1 MNKKNAL
8 MTGLA
13 VLSMVMSGTGLTG
26 CSNQSEANPTTQN
39 VKKKVTLGKK
49 TDTSKKITFKNKTGK
64 AITVFETKSTN
75 DESFSDN
82 LLKDGTVI
90 ESKQSAVVYFEP
102 KENENLNIKLG
113 LKDDDTTYTFE
124 KVDESLDTA
133 KSFEIKLND
142 DKKPTISITKKDDS
156 ITSIESSK
164 EETKS
169 DDETKNEEKADETAK
184 AEESSSESKSDL
196 STSSDNKTN
205 TTTATTTTSKNN
217 SSSGSS
223 SSSQH
228 THNWEP
234 IYETVSVPEQGH
246 YENVLVKEAYDEQWP
261 EYEMVEH
268 SACNICGIDLTANGL
283 NPADH
288 TKQHVLNGDGNG
300 GDHSIAVK
308 VLTGYSTIHHDAEY
322 SQQYV
327 VDQAATTKQVLK
339 GYKCTSCGKTK

>member
-205 TTTATTTTSKNN
+205 TATTTSKNN
-217 SSSGSS
+217 SSSSNS

-228 THNWEP
+228 THNWVAQTKVVHHDE
-234 IYETVSVPEQGH
+234 VGH
-246 YENVLVKEAYDEQWP
+246 YEQVKTGTTYFGGEPIVHDI
-261 EYEMVEH
+261 
-268 SACNICGIDLTANGL
+268 CNTCGYDLTANGVA
-283 NPADH
+283 ADEH
-288 TKQHVLNGDGNG
+288 
-300 GDHSIAVK
+300 
-308 VLTGYSTIHHDAEY
+308 AEY
-322 SQQYV
+322 HWSRDERAGHHTEVLGYTEGHSENQYKTKYII
-327 VDQAATTKQVLK
+327 DQAAYDETVVT
-339 GYKCTSCGKTK
+339 GYICNECGAKK

>member
-184 AEESSSESKSDL
+184 AEESSSESKSDS
-196 STSSDNKTN
+196 STSSENKTN
-205 TTTATTTTSKNN
+205 TATTTSKNN
-217 SSSGSS
+217 SSSSNSS
-223 SSSQH
+223 PSQH

-246 YENVLVKEAYDEQWP
+246 YENVLVKEAYDEP
-261 EYEMVEH
+261 IYETVGYTVCNQCGTRLPNGSGPQHLLDNYETCWSYRTEVEQK
-268 SACNICGIDLTANGL
+268 IVDYT
-283 NPADH
+283 
-288 TKQHVLNGDGNG
+288 
-300 GDHSIAVK
+300 
-308 VLTGYSTIHHDAEY
+308 HHDAEY

>member
-205 TTTATTTTSKNN
+205 TATTTSKNN
-217 SSSGSS
+217 SSSSNS

-228 THNWEP
+228 THNW
-234 IYETVSVPEQGH
+234 VAQ
-246 YENVLVKEAYDEQWP
+246 
-261 EYEMVEH
+261 
-268 SACNICGIDLTANGL
+268 
-283 NPADH
+283 
-288 TKQHVLNGDGNG
+288 TKV
-300 GDHSIAVK
+300 V
-308 VLTGYSTIHHDAEY
+308 HHDAEY
-322 SQQYV
+322 ATNYV
-327 VDQAATTKQVLK
+327 VDTPAYDEVGHYEKVVVKNDYDETVTT
-339 GYKCTSCGKTK
+339 GYKCSTCGATK

>member
-13 VLSMVMSGTGLTG
+13 VLSMIMSSTGLTG

-156 ITSIESSK
+156 IISIESSK

-184 AEESSSESKSDL
+184 AEESSSESKSDS
-196 STSSDNKTN
+196 STSSENKTN
-205 TTTATTTTSKNN
+205 TATTTSKNN
-217 SSSGSS
+217 SSSSNS

-228 THNWEP
+228 THNW
-234 IYETVSVPEQGH
+234 VAQA
-246 YENVLVKEAYDEQWP
+246 K
-261 EYEMVEH
+261 
-268 SACNICGIDLTANGL
+268 
-283 NPADH
+283 
-288 TKQHVLNGDGNG
+288 
-300 GDHSIAVK
+300 
-308 VLTGYSTIHHDAEY
+308 TIHHDAEY
-322 SQQYV
+322 ATNYV
-327 VDQAATTKQVLK
+327 VDTPAYDEQFPITEQEERTICNTCGADLTTYSQREITAHLKQGNCYGYHSEAKLVITGYETVHHDEVGHYEK
-339 GYKCTSCGKTK
+339 VVVKNAYDETVTTGYKCSTCGATK